1 MTRRKCRVDGQA
13 IWRGSKM
20 HTRWGRLEPSSSTNL
35 HIWALMRPALAKR
48 LSVKQRTRSD
58 QK

>member
-1 MTRRKCRVDGQA
+1 MPVDGLA

-35 HIWALMRPALAKR
+35 HIWALTGPALANGEAVSEAEAIR
-48 LSVKQRTRSD
+48 GDLQ
-58 QK
+58 